1 MPAVIAGCY
10 SPLDTCKA
18 TWEGSLGEEWS
29 RFGWFA
35 DMLARFD

>member
-10 SPLDTCKA
+10 SVIDTCKA

-35 DMLARFD
+35 DMLARFG